1 MSVRRWS
8 QDARLSFARLPGLTG
23 GLGMGRVPEAP
34 QQAIRDLWH
43 GDPAIGARIMKGE
56 LHHRGAICPVS
67 VVSVPAIVLHDSHAA
82 NGGAAGVVSPMLR
95 AYAQGFTWLRDLRA
109 LNTDSARLRARALV
123 AEWLQRPPNDAT
135 ARSPDVIGARVAA
148 WLMHYDFFAASADDG
163 FRQRLMARVV
173 IDGRSLMAVLPSGTH
188 DHRTLTAFK
197 GLLACAV
204 ALPEQ
209 GALLARYMRF
219 ITAELGREVLLD
231 GCHAERSPYAH
242 LVALRELA
250 EMRAL
255 MQTGQ
260 IAPPLTLAAML
271 DRMAPVLRALRHGDG
286 GLALFNGSQE
296 EDPAHID
303 QVLMLAARGR
313 AVAPS
318 LSEGGF
324 LRLQVGRSLLFVDAG
339 PPAPPGYDTL
349 AQAGTLSF
357 ELSIGRERLI
367 VNCGASIASGWQE
380 AMRSTAA
387 HSTLAIGDRSS
398 SDVVEAGGISRRPA
412 HVEIDH
418 KQSGEA
424 HWLELSQDG
433 YKPAFGAMHRRR
445 LYLAEDGRDIRGE
458 DFVEAD
464 RPCAFA
470 LRFHL
475 HPDVEVSVDAE
486 AGGVLLTLPS
496 GGKWRMRLEGG
507 TVTVEGEHLSRPR
520 GAPARPADRRRGCRT
535 GHRPGTGRA
544 GRRTRRCTR
553 RFRHAG
559 RPGAGRPGGALGA
572 LQRGLIPLPVAALK
586 ILQVTNVDFSLR
598 HFLLPLMREL
608 RRRGHEV
615 VGVCADGELLAEV
628 RAEGFR
634 VVALPMARSLRPGAQ
649 LRAFVALLRLVSRR
663 ASGLRARAHAD
674 QRPAGPPGGTA
685 LRREGDRLYL
695 PRLPVQPARP
705 AAPARPGARA
715 RMARRPH
722 HRPLLHGL
730 RRGGAGCAPAAHPS
744 EAGRGRQRA
753 RPHDLP
759 PRPGGARRD
768 PWLPRCSGRPR
779 GGDRGIRMVRHKGYP
794 ELLQAMRAVPE
805 AELWVVGARL
815 NSDHG
820 EGLEPAFAAAAQ
832 PGAAGLQAAPAR
844 LPATSPRCWPHP
856 TSSCCRAIS
865 RACRCR

>member
-8 QDARLSFARLPGLTG
+8 QDARLSIARLPGLSG
-23 GLGMGRVPEAP
+23 GLGLGRIPDAP
-34 QQAIRDLWH
+34 QQAIRDLWA

-56 LHHRGAICPVS
+56 MHHRGAICPVS
-67 VVSVPAIVLHDSHAA
+67 VVSVPAIVVHGS
-82 NGGAAGVVSPMLR
+82 NGGAGNGAFGGAPGSAAGVVSPMLR
-95 AYAQGFTWLRDLRA
+95 AHAQGFTWLRDLRA

-188 DHRTLTAFK
+188 DHRTLSAFK

-219 ITAELGREVLLD
+219 ITAELGRQVLLD
-231 GCHAERSPYAH
+231 GCQTERSPYAH
-242 LVALRELA
+242 LVTLRELA

-260 IAPPLTLAAML
+260 IAPPLSLAAAL
-271 DRMAPVLRALRHGDG
+271 DRMAPALRALRHGDG

-313 AVAPS
+313 AVQQALP
-318 LSEGGF
+318 EGGF

-339 PPAPPGYDTL
+339 PPAPPGYDAL

-357 ELSIGRERLI
+357 ELSVGRERLI
-367 VNCGASIASGWQE
+367 VNCGASIAAGWQE

-398 SDVVEAGGISRRPA
+398 SDLVEAAGAERAGISRRPA

-433 YKPAFGAMHRRR
+433 YKPAFGAVHRRR

-464 RPCAFA
+464 RPCAFS

-475 HPDVEVSVDAE
+475 HPDVEVSIDAE

-507 TVTVEGEHLSRPR
+507 TVTVEESIYLGR
-520 GAPARPADRRRGCRT
+520 GAPRLSRQIVVAVAE
-535 GHRPGTGRA
+535 
-544 GRRTRRCTR
+544 
-553 RFRHAG
+553 
-559 RPGAGRPGGALGA
+559 PGANPV
-572 LQRGLIPLPVAALK
+572 VAAPP
-586 ILQVTNVDFSLR
+586 VGPDDAPVD
-598 HFLLPLMREL
+598 
-608 RRRGHEV
+608 
-615 VGVCADGELLAEV
+615 
-628 RAEGFR
+628 
-634 VVALPMARSLRPGAQ
+634 AQ
-649 LRAFVALLRLVSRR
+649 NE
-663 ASGLRARAHAD
+663 
-674 QRPAGPPGGTA
+674 T
-685 LRREGDRLYL
+685 
-695 PRLPVQPARP
+695 
-705 AAPARPGARA
+705 
-715 RMARRPH
+715 
-722 HRPLLHGL
+722 
-730 RRGGAGCAPAAHPS
+730 
-744 EAGRGRQRA
+744 
-753 RPHDLP
+753 
-759 PRPGGARRD
+759 
-768 PWLPRCSGRPR
+768 
-779 GGDRGIRMVRHKGYP
+779 
-794 ELLQAMRAVPE
+794 
-805 AELWVVGARL
+805 
-815 NSDHG
+815 
-820 EGLEPAFAAAAQ
+820 
-832 PGAAGLQAAPAR
+832 QAAPGVQAVR
-844 LPATSPRCWPHP
+844 WAL
-856 TSSCCRAIS
+856 SSVD
-865 RACRCR
+865 